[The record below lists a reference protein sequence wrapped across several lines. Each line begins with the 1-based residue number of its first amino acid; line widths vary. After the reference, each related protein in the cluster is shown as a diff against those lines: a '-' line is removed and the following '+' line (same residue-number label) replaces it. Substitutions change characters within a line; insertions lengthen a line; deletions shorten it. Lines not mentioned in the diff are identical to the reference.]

1 MYRHGHS
8 DPTFTMR
15 VYQQV
20 LDMGGPATGVLERV
34 LGSTVEEAFAAWS
47 GRGVSGLKPDSAENP
62 QKRAGR
68 ASAPSAK
75 KLRKCR
81 AFLRAA
87 DGIRTHDLLHG
98 KQTVG
103 EGSRPQVA
111 CKQRDSLP
119 ARDAPESRDFT
130 PNCGSLRTE

>member
-98 KQTVG
+98 KQKVG
-103 EGSRPQVA
+103 EGSSH
-111 CKQRDSLP
+111 KLP
-119 ARDAPESRDFT
+119 ANALLHAGVRHAGCLGFHAD
-130 PNCGSLRTE
+130 CRTFED